1 MPALVCSNM
10 LVSVA
15 GGLTP
20 VSRHGD
26 TSYADTFIEKLA
38 ADSSLSSSLAT
49 VSLRAGRPADAP
61 TDPLQKNTILA
72 PCGVNDLASTTC
84 GRRYDI
90 TEQQYYFFCAAR
102 ASLHPAPLPSLVQS
116 SALRFNH

>member
-1 MPALVCSNM
+1 MSIAICLFQY
-10 LVSVA
+10 VA
-15 GGLTP
+15 GGLIP

-26 TSYADTFIEKLA
+26 PSYANADTFIEKLA

-49 VSLRAGRPADAP
+49 VSLRSGRPADAP

-72 PCGVNDLASTTC
+72 PYGVNDLASSTC

-90 TEQQYYFFCAAR
+90 TEQ
-102 ASLHPAPLPSLVQS
+102 
-116 SALRFNH
+116 